1 MRLTPQQLPQY
12 YASSNS
18 CTCNGDNELN
28 EEEEALL
35 SAQRNMAHVEL
46 RSSNYQRDN
55 ESAPLLSPSVR
66 TVDRTMSGNGYQSLK
81 DGDQIYGHDHSDHH
95 GDSRSDFNFNNSSS
109 NNGRHFL
116 SHSHAHHHHLES
128 QTNISRQVVDPN
140 DPHAGHV
147 HHDIGRLGSFVL
159 IMNNLTGPAML
170 GFPCLFQQAGIIP
183 VSCAI
188 LFVCIASSFC
198 GTFLADSIASIP
210 GNQQFRK
217 NIDFSSAF
225 RYTVGED
232 WYTVAE
238 TLFLIACGVQ
248 ACAGIVGAAQSL
260 DGFLAS
266 FLLGKT
272 YAIQMYPEIKWISWD
287 TSGCHAASQDQ
298 AESNAEDCTPFHNAG
313 PLIFTLGFF
322 LTTCLFLPLGRGHL
336 QETIVAQLISFAFFV
351 ILLIQFS
358 SEFVKIGLEWENIVW
373 FGNDLSQL
381 AGVVLFNYAFSIT
394 VPAWLGEK
402 GSQVSVNRTIWTASI
417 SGSFIYIVF
426 GMMGGMAFSN
436 VSPNI
441 LILLASSK
449 VWNIFINIE
458 YKSC

>member
-1 MRLTPQQLPQY
+1 MRF
-12 YASSNS
+12 SSFHS
-18 CTCNGDNELN
+18 IVGSSGRRDYSLKEGIDA
-28 EEEEALL
+28 EEVVGLL
-35 SAQRNMAHVEL
+35 EFEVEPGVVEM
-46 RSSNYQRDN
+46 SH
-55 ESAPLLSPSVR
+55 ESAPLLSMASSSQVMNSSNGNQTNEGGMR
-66 TVDRTMSGNGYQSLK
+66 VGGNSGGYQSLFHSH
-81 DGDQIYGHDHSDHH
+81 GHESNGCRDDHH
-95 GDSRSDFNFNNSSS
+95 
-109 NNGRHFL
+109 
-116 SHSHAHHHHLES
+116 SHSHAHEHHHNHNGCNPRHDS
-128 QTNISRQVVDPN
+128 HS
-140 DPHAGHV
+140 DPHAGHI
-147 HHDIGRLGSFVL
+147 HEDIGKLGSFVL

-170 GFPCLFQQAGIIP
+170 GFPSLFQQAGIIP
-183 VSCAI
+183 VVCAI
-188 LFVCIASSFC
+188 LFVCVASSFC

-225 RYTVGED
+225 RHTVGED
-232 WYTVAE
+232 WYAVAE

-287 TSGCHAASQDQ
+287 TSHCIGGS
-298 AESNAEDCTPFHNAG
+298 ESGEAGDECTPFQNAG

-322 LTTCLFLPLGRGHL
+322 LTSCLFLPLGRGHL

-351 ILLIQFS
+351 VLLIQFS
-358 SEFVKIGLEWENIVW
+358 SEFMKLGLDFDNLVW
-373 FGNDLSQL
+373 FGDDLSQL

-394 VPAWLGEK
+394 VPAWLTEK
-402 GSQVSVNRTIWTASI
+402 GTNVSVNQTIWSASI
-417 SGSFIYIVF
+417 SGSFIYILF
-426 GMMGGMAFSN
+426 GIMGGMAFSN

-449 VWNIFINIE
+449 V
-458 YKSC
+458 KSSISVLVLIDY